1 MKVRNLL
8 LLLLFISAQTLGQS
22 YRVTFRVE
30 AHNLAD
36 SERVY
41 VAGNQSALGNWA
53 PDEVALERIGE
64 SYREKSFSFSA
75 GTELRFKF
83 TKGSW
88 DQEALY
94 EEGVRPEDFVLL
106 VQRDTVFF
114 VRIEMWRDDTTGMAP
129 INSVTGLVEYI
140 RALKG
145 EGIRPRD
152 VTVWLPPDY
161 AADTTLRCP
170 VLYMHDGQNLFNPA
184 LASFG
189 RDWQLD
195 ETSDSLIRNGITVPY
210 IIVGIYNTPARYAE
224 YRDNDTGQKYM
235 NWLVKDLKPYI
246 DSRYRTLPDR
256 ENTATGG
263 SSLGGLIS
271 LMLLWEYNDVFSKAM
286 CMSPAF
292 SIREIDYTQKIS
304 STSAEKRNMLLYID
318 NGGID
323 LESLLQPGIDKTMAL
338 LVQLGYEKEKDF
350 YWRHF
355 PEAEH
360 NEPAWAKR
368 AHIPLKLFFGK

>member
-1 MKVRNLL
+1 M
-8 LLLLFISAQTLGQS
+8 
-22 YRVTFRVE
+22 E

-94 EEGVRPEDFVLL
+94 EKGVRPEDFVLL
-106 VQRDTVFF
+106 VRRDTVFF

-129 INSVTGLVEYI
+129 VDSVTGLVEYI

-152 VTVWLPPDY
+152 VAVWLPPDY
-161 AADTTLRCP
+161 ASDTTLRYP

-235 NWLVKDLKPYI
+235 RWLVKDLKPYI

-292 SIREIDYTQKIS
+292 AIREIDYTQKIS
-304 STSAEKRNMLLYID
+304 QTSSEKRNMVLYID
-318 NGGID
+318 NGGVD

-338 LVQLGYEKEKDF
+338 LEQIGYVREKDY

-355 PEAEH
+355 PLAEH

-368 AHIPLKLFFGK
+368 AYFPLKLFFAK